1 MRFSTFHS
9 TITSMG
15 IFLLIILELFWNI
28 VFRMKDGTHLTS
40 WKLSVEKW
48 TNKSSEYRI
57 RPKVHQKLTK
67 YGHKL
72 QILFAEG
79 DTFLNAS
86 DYCRKSLGTKRCSPL
101 IRILLFSNRNT
112 LGFLRNFAVIC
123 SFITNI
129 WRNRCFVQ
137 TLFSKLEK

>member
-1 MRFSTFHS
+1 MELRKWRKFDDHLTLWNLLETWKTMRFSTFHS

-15 IFLLIILELFWNI
+15 IFLLIILELFRNI

-57 RPKVHQKLTK
+57 RPRVHQKLTK

-86 DYCRKSLGTKRCSPL
+86 DYCRKSLGTKRC
-101 IRILLFSNRNT
+101 FST
-112 LGFLRNFAVIC
+112 DQNFV
-123 SFITNI
+123 
-129 WRNRCFVQ
+129 V
-137 TLFSKLEK
+137 L